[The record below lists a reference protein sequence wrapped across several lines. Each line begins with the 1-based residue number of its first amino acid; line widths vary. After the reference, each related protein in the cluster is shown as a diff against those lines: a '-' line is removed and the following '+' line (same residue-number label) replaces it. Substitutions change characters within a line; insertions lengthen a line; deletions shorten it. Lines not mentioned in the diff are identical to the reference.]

1 MLANTVDQSTVM
13 SPDTLLSRADSLLH
27 WFVVFFRPVITQPQ
41 LGVFFA
47 ASGGHTRPS
56 ITLVPP
62 ASMLRVL
69 IALALTCLLQ
79 PAFADE
85 RTQTQQQLDAT
96 RQDIAELKKLLS
108 KVQEEKS
115 GVQKELKGT
124 ETELGKLQ
132 KQVDALQKELQ
143 KSESELQRLDA
154 EKKKLQ
160 SARTEQQRL
169 IAIQARAAYQNGRQ
183 EYLKLLLNQQ
193 NPEKFARTLTYYDY
207 LSQARLEQL
216 KNFNETLRQLAN
228 VEKDIAAQQAQ
239 LLVQKSSLDT
249 QRDELENVRKERQ
262 QVLAKLNDDVKARDQ
277 KLAAREQDQADLS
290 KVLKTIEET
299 LARQAREAEE
309 ARQKA
314 LIAQQEAE
322 KKRLREA
329 QAENSDAPR
338 KPARSTPGAL
348 VSSSGET
355 FGGPFAATRGKLPW
369 PVDGRLLARFGESR
383 GDDARTKWDGVMISA
398 SAGSQVHAV
407 HGGRVVFADW
417 LRGAGLLVILDHGNG
432 FLSLYGHNQTLL
444 KSAGDVVKAGES
456 ISTVGNSGGQDTS
469 ALYFAIRQQGHP
481 SDPAQWCRAQG

>member
-1 MLANTVDQSTVM
+1 M
-13 SPDTLLSRADSLLH
+13 
-27 WFVVFFRPVITQPQ
+27 
-41 LGVFFA
+41 GVFFA
-47 ASGGHTRPS
+47 AWGGHTRPS
-56 ITLVPP
+56 LSLVSP

-85 RTQTQQQLDAT
+85 RAQTQQQLDAT
-96 RQDIAELKKLLS
+96 RQDIAELKKLLG
-108 KVQEEKS
+108 KLQEEKS
-115 GVQKELKGT
+115 SVQKDLRGT
-124 ETELGKLQ
+124 ETEMGKLE
-132 KQVDALQKELQ
+132 KQVEALQKELK
-143 KSESELQRLDA
+143 KSESELQRLDG

-160 SARTEQQRL
+160 GARTEQQKL

-216 KNFNETLRQLAN
+216 KSFNETLRQLAN
-228 VEKDIAAQQAQ
+228 VEKDIELQQAQ

-249 QRDELENVRKERQ
+249 QRDELEKVRKERQ
-262 QVLAKLNDDVKARDQ
+262 VALAQLNDDVKARDS
-277 KLAAREQDQADLS
+277 KLKAREQDQAELAN
-290 KVLKTIEET
+290 VLKTIEET

-329 QAENSDAPR
+329 QADAGAGDAPR
-338 KPARSTPGAL
+338 KPAKSSPGAL
-348 VSSSGET
+348 VSSDGET
-355 FGGPFAATRGKLPW
+355 FGGAFGSARGKLPW
-369 PVDGRLLARFGESR
+369 PVNGRLLARFGETR
-383 GDDARTKWDGVMISA
+383 GDDTRTKWDGVMISA
-398 SAGSQVHAV
+398 AAGSQVHAV

-432 FLSLYGHNQTLL
+432 YLSLYGHNQTLL

-456 ISTVGNSGGQDTS
+456 ISTVGNSGGQDTP
-469 ALYFAIRQQGHP
+469 ALYFAIRQQGRP
-481 SDPAQWCRAQG
+481 SDRAQWCRAQG

>member
-1 MLANTVDQSTVM
+1 
-13 SPDTLLSRADSLLH
+13 
-27 WFVVFFRPVITQPQ
+27 
-41 LGVFFA
+41 
-47 ASGGHTRPS
+47 
-56 ITLVPP
+56 
-62 ASMLRVL
+62 MLRVL

-85 RTQTQQQLDAT
+85 RAQTQQQLDAT
-96 RQDIAELKKLLS
+96 RQDIAELKKLLG
-108 KVQEEKS
+108 KLQEEKS

-124 ETELGKLQ
+124 ETEMGKLE
-132 KQVDALQKELQ
+132 KQVEALQKELK

-216 KNFNETLRQLAN
+216 KSFNETLRQLAN
-228 VEKDIAAQQAQ
+228 VEKDIGLQQAQ
-239 LLVQKSSLDT
+239 LLVQQSDLDT
-249 QRDELENVRKERQ
+249 QREALDKVRKERQ
-262 QVLAKLNDDVKARDQ
+262 QALAKLNDDVKARDQ

-329 QAENSDAPR
+329 QARADADSDTSDAPR
-338 KPARSTPGAL
+338 KQARPTPGAL

-369 PVDGRLLARFGESR
+369 PVDGRLLARFGETR

-456 ISTVGNSGGQDTS
+456 ISTVGNSGGQDTP

>member
-1 MLANTVDQSTVM
+1 M
-13 SPDTLLSRADSLLH
+13 
-27 WFVVFFRPVITQPQ
+27 
-41 LGVFFA
+41 
-47 ASGGHTRPS
+47 
-56 ITLVPP
+56 
-62 ASMLRVL
+62 
-69 IALALTCLLQ
+69 
-79 PAFADE
+79 
-85 RTQTQQQLDAT
+85 
-96 RQDIAELKKLLS
+96 
-108 KVQEEKS
+108 
-115 GVQKELKGT
+115 
-124 ETELGKLQ
+124 
-132 KQVDALQKELQ
+132 
-143 KSESELQRLDA
+143 QR
-154 EKKKLQ
+154 KKLQ

-169 IAIQARAAYQNGRQ
+169 IAIQARAAYQNGRE

-216 KNFNETLRQLAN
+216 KNFNETLRQLTN
-228 VEKDIAAQQAQ
+228 VEKDIDAQQAQ

-249 QRDELENVRKERQ
+249 QRDELDKVRKERQ

-277 KLAAREQDQADLS
+277 KLASREQDQADLS

-309 ARQKA
+309 ARKKA

-329 QAENSDAPR
+329 QAAADAENTDAPR
-338 KPARSTPGAL
+338 KPVKSTPGAL

-355 FGGPFAATRGKLPW
+355 FGGPFASTRGKLPW

-456 ISTVGNSGGQDTS
+456 ISTVGNSGGQDTP

>member
-1 MLANTVDQSTVM
+1 ML
-13 SPDTLLSRADSLLH
+13 RAL
-27 WFVVFFRPVITQPQ
+27 
-41 LGVFFA
+41 
-47 ASGGHTRPS
+47 
-56 ITLVPP
+56 ITL
-62 ASMLRVL
+62 AL
-69 IALALTCLLQ
+69 ICLLQ

-85 RTQTQQQLDAT
+85 RAQTQQQLDAT
-96 RQDIAELKKLLS
+96 RQDIAELKKLLG
-108 KVQEEKS
+108 KLQEEKS
-115 GVQKELKGT
+115 GVQKELRGT
-124 ETELGKLQ
+124 ETEMGKLE
-132 KQVDALQKELQ
+132 KQVEALQKELK
-143 KSESELQRLDA
+143 KSEAELQRLDE

-228 VEKDIAAQQAQ
+228 VEKDISLQQAQ

-249 QRDELENVRKERQ
+249 QREELDKVRKERQ
-262 QVLAKLNDDVKARDQ
+262 LALAKLNDDVKARDD
-277 KLAAREQDQADLS
+277 KLKAREQDHADLA

-329 QAENSDAPR
+329 QTEASDAPR
-338 KPARSTPGAL
+338 KPARSSPGAL
-348 VSSSGET
+348 VSSAGPS
-355 FGGPFAATRGKLPW
+355 FGGAFAAARGKLPW
-369 PVDGRLLARFGESR
+369 PVDGRLLARFGETR
-383 GDDARTKWDGVMISA
+383 GDDSRSKWDGVMISA
-398 SAGSQVHAV
+398 AAGSQVHAV

-432 FLSLYGHNQTLL
+432 YLSLYGHNQTLL
-444 KSAGDVVKAGES
+444 KEAGDVVKAGES
-456 ISTVGNSGGQDTS
+456 ISTVGNSGGQDTP
-469 ALYFAIRQQGHP
+469 ALYFAIRQQGRP
-481 SDPAQWCRAQG
+481 SDPAQWCHAQG

>member
-1 MLANTVDQSTVM
+1 M
-13 SPDTLLSRADSLLH
+13 
-27 WFVVFFRPVITQPQ
+27 
-41 LGVFFA
+41 GVFFA
-47 ASGGHTRPS
+47 AWGGHTKPS
-56 ITLVPP
+56 LTLVPP
-62 ASMLRVL
+62 APMLRVL
-69 IALALTCLLQ
+69 IALVLTCLLQ

-85 RTQTQQQLDAT
+85 RTQTQQQLEAT
-96 RQDIAELKKLLS
+96 RQDIAELKKLLG
-108 KVQEEKS
+108 KLQEEKA
-115 GVQKELKGT
+115 GVQKDLRGT
-124 ETELGKLQ
+124 ETEMGKLE
-132 KQVDALQKELQ
+132 KQVEALQKELK
-143 KSESELQRLDA
+143 KSESELQRLDG

-160 SARTEQQRL
+160 SARTEQQKL

-216 KNFNETLRQLAN
+216 KSFNETLRQLAN
-228 VEKDIAAQQAQ
+228 VEKDIELQQAQ

-249 QRDELENVRKERQ
+249 QREELDKVRKERQ
-262 QVLAKLNDDVKARDQ
+262 AVLAKLNDDVKARDS
-277 KLAAREQDQADLS
+277 KLKAREQDQAELA

-329 QAENSDAPR
+329 QADNSDEPR
-338 KPARSTPGAL
+338 KPARPSPGAL
-348 VSSSGET
+348 VSSDGET
-355 FGGPFAATRGKLPW
+355 FGGAFASARGKLPW
-369 PVDGRLLARFGESR
+369 PVNGRLLARFGETR
-383 GDDARTKWDGVMISA
+383 GDDTRTKWDGVMISA

-432 FLSLYGHNQTLL
+432 YLSLYGHNQTLL

-456 ISTVGNSGGQDTS
+456 ISTVGNSGGQDTP
-469 ALYFAIRQQGHP
+469 ALYFAIRQQGRP

>member
-1 MLANTVDQSTVM
+1 
-13 SPDTLLSRADSLLH
+13 
-27 WFVVFFRPVITQPQ
+27 
-41 LGVFFA
+41 
-47 ASGGHTRPS
+47 
-56 ITLVPP
+56 
-62 ASMLRVL
+62 MLRVL

-85 RTQTQQQLDAT
+85 RAQTQQQLDAT

-143 KSESELQRLDA
+143 KSEFELQRLDA

-228 VEKDIAAQQAQ
+228 VEKDIGLQQAQ
-239 LLVQKSSLDT
+239 LLVQKSDLDT
-249 QRDELENVRKERQ
+249 QRDELEKVRKERQ
-262 QVLAKLNDDVKARDQ
+262 QVLAKLNEDVKARDQ

-309 ARQKA
+309 ARKKA

-329 QAENSDAPR
+329 QAHADAESDTSDAPR
-338 KPARSTPGAL
+338 KPVKSSPGAL

-355 FGGPFAATRGKLPW
+355 FGGAFAATRGKLPW